1 MQALPFEIE
10 LFSKSSCVK
19 NWRFPR
25 HSFDSS
31 YAIGSEE
38 LIIEFDG
45 VDITNC
51 PFTLTVLNITDSE
64 VKPLDPRLASVEEP
78 LQIADNSDANLVT
91 VSAYGRLIVET
102 NEKWAIGEHKL
113 RLVVTTRPSSNDLE
127 AEESRSLDFSLAIA
141 PCINLATS
149 SERRYD
155 TFEYVV
161 DEVSPHVL
169 HLPLV
174 ERLVPS
180 CASSHFELVPD
191 QSELPTAFRVSN

>member
-1 MQALPFEIE
+1 M
-10 LFSKSSCVK
+10 
-19 NWRFPR
+19 
-25 HSFDSS
+25 
-31 YAIGSEE
+31 
-38 LIIEFDG
+38 
-45 VDITNC
+45 
-51 PFTLTVLNITDSE
+51 
-64 VKPLDPRLASVEEP
+64 
-78 LQIADNSDANLVT
+78 
-91 VSAYGRLIVET
+91 SAYGRLIVET

-113 RLVVTTRPSSNDLE
+113 RLVVTTRPGSNDLE
-127 AEESRSLDFSLAIA
+127 AEESRSLDFFLAIA

-155 TFEYVV
+155 TFEYVI

-180 CASSHFELVPD
+180 CASSYFELVPD